1 MLKYFTCPA
10 MFSPHTILL
19 LALCCTLSS
28 CDRRANDDSALKE
41 ERREAVLK
49 QHAAYEKELL
59 EATERE
65 EEIKAQQRE
74 INREFKDAQA
84 KHAAEKAAEAKAAT
98 KALLKMEAKER
109 KAARKAITHKK
120 FSSITLRDGSR
131 YQDVEIIKV
140 SDSGITITHR
150 NGARG
155 IDFEQLPYSLQLA
168 CKYVSPT
175 AN

>member
-1 MLKYFTCPA
+1 MLKYSTYPA
-10 MFSPHTILL
+10 MFRPHTILL

-28 CDRRANDDSALKE
+28 CDRKADDDSALKD

-65 EEIKAQQRE
+65 QEIKNQQRE
-74 INREFKDAQA
+74 INRKFKDSQAQN
-84 KHAAEKAAEAKAAT
+84 AAEKAAEAKAAT
-98 KALLKMEAKER
+98 KALLKIDAKER
-109 KAARKAITHKK
+109 RAARKAIIHKK
-120 FSSITLRDGSR
+120 YSSITLRDGSR
-131 YQDVEIIKV
+131 YLDVEIIKV
-140 SDSGITITHR
+140 SDSGITITHL

-168 CKYVSPT
+168 CKYVPPT